1 MGTRQTRGR
10 RRYNPGHVKI
20 VVQYSIAALL
30 VVVLCIVVGKNIALN
45 RADKP
50 GPTDEPTVTAP
61 VGGGDEQET
70 PEPGGETESPAPE
83 ETPVSTPEPE
93 PFEPHSVDSTASGNY
108 LQETGIMLD
117 GEMVTEGYEDD
128 TGIYFGYPEEYSA
141 LPGVIT
147 FRGNNFR
154 DSAAYGTANITQKQF
169 GKSWTATTG
178 SLTAP
183 DGAFWS
189 GNGWTGQPLIVEWPK
204 ETRQIMNMYDWAKQA
219 ETLVEVVY
227 PAMDG
232 YIYFLELETGK
243 PTRDS
248 LNLGFTFKGTG
259 TLDPRGYPLL
269 YVGSGYNS
277 YNGTSHVFVVSLI
290 DFSILYEFGAA
301 DGFALRGWPM
311 YDSAPLID
319 AETDKLIY
327 CGESGVIYIITL
339 GTQYDE
345 EAGTI
350 SVNRTRA
357 AKWRYMSI
365 RYASTGQYWLG
376 FEASP
381 VIWQGH
387 LICPDNGG
395 HLICLDLDTLTVD
408 WVQDTLDDTNCTPV
422 LEIEDGHPYIY
433 ASTSF
438 HLGWRSYNTATV
450 PVWKID
456 AVTGEIVW
464 QTDYECYSVAELS
477 GGTQG
482 SIAVGK
488 ENVSDLI
495 YVPIARTPTASGG
508 KLVALDKETGE
519 QVWEFV
525 TQVYS
530 WSTPTLVYDQNG
542 DAYVLYC
549 TTGHYIYLLDA
560 RTGEMLDSENL
571 GGLIE
576 ASPAVYGN
584 WLVVGHR
591 SGTIYG
597 IELT

>member
-10 RRYNPGHVKI
+10 RRYNPDHVQK
-20 VVQYSIAALL
+20 VLQTVLMVLL
-30 VVVLCIVVGKNIALN
+30 VVALCIIVGRNVALN
-45 RADKP
+45 RADTQP
-50 GPTDEPTVTAP
+50 VEPTPPPADSGTVVNTDAP
-61 VGGGDEQET
+61 ASDSPAPDTT
-70 PEPGGETESPAPE
+70 PEPTPSP
-83 ETPVSTPEPE
+83 TPE
-93 PFEPHSVDSTASGNY
+93 PFEPHSVDSTAEANF
-108 LQETGIMLD
+108 LQSTDIMVD
-117 GEMVTEGYEDD
+117 GEMFEGEYEDD
-128 TGIYFGYPEEYSA
+128 TGIYFGYPEEYSS

-154 DSAAYGTANITQKQF
+154 DSAAYGTANITQKKF
-169 GKSWTATTG
+169 GGSWTAGTG

-183 DGAFWS
+183 NGTFWS
-189 GNGWTGQPLIVEWPK
+189 GNGWTGQPLIAEWPK
-204 ETRQIMNMYDWAKQA
+204 ETRRIMNMYDWAKQA

-227 PAMDG
+227 PSMDG
-232 YIYFLELETGK
+232 YIYFYELQTGK
-243 PTRDS
+243 ATRDA
-248 LNLGFTFKGTG
+248 LNLGYTFKGTG

-269 YVGSGYNS
+269 CVGSGYDS
-277 YNGTSHVFVVSLI
+277 YKGTSHVFLVSLI
-290 DFSILYEFGAA
+290 DFSVLYEFGAN
-301 DGFALRGWPM
+301 DGFAHRAWSM

-319 AETDKLIY
+319 ADTDKLIY
-327 CGESGVIYIITL
+327 CGENGVIYIITL
-339 GTQYDE
+339 GTEYDE

-350 SVNRTRA
+350 SVNPTRA
-357 AKWRYMSI
+357 AKWRYMSN
-365 RYASTGQYWLG
+365 RFASTGQFWLG

-381 VIWQGH
+381 VIWQSH
-387 LICPDNGG
+387 MIVPDNGG
-395 HLICLDLDTLTVD
+395 NLICLDLNTLTVD

-433 ASTSF
+433 ASTSY
-438 HLGWRSYNTATV
+438 HLGWRSWMTADV

-456 AVTGEIVW
+456 AETGEIVW
-464 QTDYECYSVAELS
+464 QVSYTCYSVEELS

-488 ENVSDLI
+488 HNVSDLV
-495 YVPIARTPTASGG
+495 YVPIARTPSASGG

-519 QVWEFV
+519 EVWVME

-542 DAYVLYC
+542 DGYILYC
-549 TTGHYIYLLDA
+549 TTGHYLYLLDA
-560 RTGEMLDSENL
+560 RTGEILDSRNL
-571 GGLIE
+571 GGLFE

-591 SGTIYG
+591 NGSIYG

>member
-10 RRYNPGHVKI
+10 RRYNPDHVQK
-20 VVQYSIAALL
+20 VLQTVLMVLL
-30 VVVLCIVVGKNIALN
+30 VVALCIIVGHNVALN
-45 RADKP
+45 RAD
-50 GPTDEPTVTAP
+50 TQHVEPTPPPADSGTVVNTDAP
-61 VGGGDEQET
+61 ASD
-70 PEPGGETESPAPE
+70 SPAPE
-83 ETPVSTPEPE
+83 PTPSPTPE
-93 PFEPHSVDSTASGNY
+93 PFEPHSVDSTAEANF
-108 LQETGIMLD
+108 LQSTDIMVD
-117 GEMVTEGYEDD
+117 GEMFEGEYEDD
-128 TGIYFGYPEEYSA
+128 TGIYFGYPEEYSS

-154 DSAAYGTANITQKQF
+154 DSAAYGTANITQKKF
-169 GKSWTATTG
+169 GGSWTAGTG

-183 DGAFWS
+183 NGTFWS
-189 GNGWTGQPLIVEWPK
+189 GNGWTGQPLIAEWPK
-204 ETRQIMNMYDWAKQA
+204 ETRQIMNMYDWAKEA

-227 PAMDG
+227 PSMDG
-232 YIYFLELETGK
+232 YIYFYELQTGK
-243 PTRDS
+243 ATRDA
-248 LNLGFTFKGTG
+248 LNLGYTFKGTG

-269 YVGSGYNS
+269 CVGSGYDS
-277 YNGTSHVFVVSLI
+277 YKGTSHVFLVSLI
-290 DFSILYEFGAA
+290 DFSVLYEFGAN
-301 DGFALRGWPM
+301 DGFAHRAWSM

-319 AETDKLIY
+319 ADTDKLIY
-327 CGESGVIYIITL
+327 CGENGVIYIITL
-339 GTQYDE
+339 GTEYDE

-350 SVNRTRA
+350 SVNPTRA
-357 AKWRYMSI
+357 AKWRYMSN
-365 RYASTGQYWLG
+365 RFASTGQFWLG

-381 VIWQGH
+381 VIWQSH
-387 LICPDNGG
+387 MIVPDNGG
-395 HLICLDLDTLTVD
+395 NLICLDLNTLTVD

-433 ASTSF
+433 ASTSY
-438 HLGWRSYNTATV
+438 HLGWRSWMTADV

-456 AVTGEIVW
+456 AETGEIVW
-464 QTDYECYSVAELS
+464 QVSYSCYSVEELS

-488 ENVSDLI
+488 HNVSDLV
-495 YVPIARTPTASGG
+495 YVPIARTPSASGG

-519 QVWEFV
+519 EVWVME

-542 DAYVLYC
+542 DGYILYC
-549 TTGHYIYLLDA
+549 TTGYYLYLLDA
-560 RTGEMLDSENL
+560 RTGEILDSRNL
-571 GGLIE
+571 GGLFE

-591 SGTIYG
+591 NGSIYG

>member
-350 SVNRTRA
+350 SVNPTRA
-357 AKWRYMSI
+357 AKWRYKSI

-387 LICPDNGG
+387 LICPDNCG

>member
-10 RRYNPGHVKI
+10 RRYNPDHVQK
-20 VVQYSIAALL
+20 VLQTALMVLL
-30 VVVLCIVVGKNIALN
+30 VVALCIIVGRNVALN
-45 RADKP
+45 RAD
-50 GPTDEPTVTAP
+50 TQHVEPTPPPADSGTVVNTDAP
-61 VGGGDEQET
+61 ASDSPAPDTT
-70 PEPGGETESPAPE
+70 PEPTPSP
-83 ETPVSTPEPE
+83 TPE
-93 PFEPHSVDSTASGNY
+93 PFEPHSVDSTAEANF
-108 LQETGIMLD
+108 LQSTDIMVD
-117 GEMVTEGYEDD
+117 GEMFEGEYEDD
-128 TGIYFGYPEEYSA
+128 TGIYFGYPEEYSS

-154 DSAAYGTANITQKQF
+154 DSAAYGTANITQKKF
-169 GKSWTATTG
+169 GGSWTAGTG

-183 DGAFWS
+183 NGTFWS
-189 GNGWTGQPLIVEWPK
+189 GNGWTGQPLIAEWPK
-204 ETRQIMNMYDWAKQA
+204 ETRQIMNMYDWAKEA

-227 PAMDG
+227 PSMDG
-232 YIYFLELETGK
+232 YIYFYELQTGK
-243 PTRDS
+243 ATRDA
-248 LNLGFTFKGTG
+248 LNLGYTFKGTG

-269 YVGSGYNS
+269 CVGSGYDS
-277 YNGTSHVFVVSLI
+277 YKGTSHVFVVSLI
-290 DFSILYEFGAA
+290 DFSVLYEFGAN
-301 DGFALRGWPM
+301 DGFAHRAWSM

-319 AETDKLIY
+319 ADTDKLIY
-327 CGESGVIYIITL
+327 CGENGVIYIITL
-339 GTQYDE
+339 GTEYDE

-350 SVNRTRA
+350 SVNPTRA
-357 AKWRYMSI
+357 AKWRYMSN
-365 RYASTGQYWLG
+365 RFASTGQFWLG

-381 VIWQGH
+381 VIWQSH
-387 LICPDNGG
+387 MIVPDNGG
-395 HLICLDLDTLTVD
+395 NLICLDLNTLTVD

-433 ASTSF
+433 ASTSY
-438 HLGWRSYNTATV
+438 HLGWRSWMTADV

-456 AVTGEIVW
+456 AETGEIVW
-464 QTDYECYSVAELS
+464 QVSYSCYSVEELS

-488 ENVSDLI
+488 HNVSDLV
-495 YVPIARTPTASGG
+495 YVPIARTPSASGG

-519 QVWEFV
+519 EVWVME

-542 DAYVLYC
+542 DGYILYC
-549 TTGHYIYLLDA
+549 TTGHYLYLLDA
-560 RTGEMLDSENL
+560 RTGEILDSRNL
-571 GGLIE
+571 GGLFE

-591 SGTIYG
+591 NGSIYG

>member
-117 GEMVTEGYEDD
+117 GEMVTEGYADD

-350 SVNRTRA
+350 SVNPTRA
-357 AKWRYMSI
+357 AKWRYKSI

-395 HLICLDLDTLTVD
+395 HLICLDLDTLTVY
-408 WVQDTLDDTNCTPV
+408 WVLDTLEDTNCTPV

>member
-10 RRYNPGHVKI
+10 RRYNPDHVQK
-20 VVQYSIAALL
+20 VLQTVLMVLL
-30 VVVLCIVVGKNIALN
+30 VVALCIIVGRNVALN
-45 RADKP
+45 RADTQP
-50 GPTDEPTVTAP
+50 VEPTPPPADGGTVVNTDAP
-61 VGGGDEQET
+61 ASDSPAPDTT
-70 PEPGGETESPAPE
+70 PEPTPSP
-83 ETPVSTPEPE
+83 TPE
-93 PFEPHSVDSTASGNY
+93 PFEPHSVDSTAEANF
-108 LQETGIMLD
+108 LQSTDIMVD
-117 GEMVTEGYEDD
+117 GEMFEGEYEDD
-128 TGIYFGYPEEYSA
+128 TGIYFGYPEEYSS

-154 DSAAYGTANITQKQF
+154 DSASYGTANITQKKF
-169 GKSWTATTG
+169 GGSWTAGTG

-183 DGAFWS
+183 NGTFWS
-189 GNGWTGQPLIVEWPK
+189 GNGWTGQPLIAEWPK
-204 ETRQIMNMYDWAKQA
+204 ETRQIMNMYDWAKEA

-227 PAMDG
+227 PSMDG
-232 YIYFLELETGK
+232 YIYFYELQTGK
-243 PTRDS
+243 ATRDA
-248 LNLGFTFKGTG
+248 LNLGYTFKGTG

-269 YVGSGYNS
+269 CVGSGYDS
-277 YNGTSHVFVVSLI
+277 YKGTSHVFLVSLI
-290 DFSILYEFGAA
+290 DFSVLYEFGAN
-301 DGFALRGWPM
+301 DGFAHRAWSM

-319 AETDKLIY
+319 ADTDKLIY
-327 CGESGVIYIITL
+327 CGENGVIYIITL
-339 GTQYDE
+339 GTEYDE

-350 SVNRTRA
+350 SVNPTRA
-357 AKWRYMSI
+357 AKWRYMSN
-365 RYASTGQYWLG
+365 RFASTGQFWLG

-381 VIWQGH
+381 VIWQSH
-387 LICPDNGG
+387 MIVPDNGG
-395 HLICLDLDTLTVD
+395 NLICLDLNTLTVD

-433 ASTSF
+433 ASTSY
-438 HLGWRSYNTATV
+438 HLGWRSWMTADV

-456 AVTGEIVW
+456 AETGEIVW
-464 QTDYECYSVAELS
+464 QVSYTCYSVEELS

-488 ENVSDLI
+488 HNVSDLV
-495 YVPIARTPTASGG
+495 YVPIARTPSASGG

-519 QVWEFV
+519 EVWVME

-542 DAYVLYC
+542 DGYILYC
-549 TTGHYIYLLDA
+549 TTGHYLYLLDA
-560 RTGEMLDSENL
+560 RTGEILDSRNL
-571 GGLIE
+571 GGLFE

-591 SGTIYG
+591 NGSIYG

>member
-10 RRYNPGHVKI
+10 RRYNPDHVQK
-20 VVQYSIAALL
+20 VLQTVLMVLLVAAL
-30 VVVLCIVVGKNIALN
+30 CIIVGRNVALN
-45 RADKP
+45 RADTQP
-50 GPTDEPTVTAP
+50 VEPTPPPADSGTVVNTDAP
-61 VGGGDEQET
+61 ASDSPAPDTT
-70 PEPGGETESPAPE
+70 PEPTPSP
-83 ETPVSTPEPE
+83 TPE
-93 PFEPHSVDSTASGNY
+93 PFEPHSVDSTAEANF
-108 LQETGIMLD
+108 LQSTDIMVD
-117 GEMVTEGYEDD
+117 GEMFEGEYEDD
-128 TGIYFGYPEEYSA
+128 TGIYFGYPEEYSS

-154 DSAAYGTANITQKQF
+154 DSAAYGTANITQKKF
-169 GKSWTATTG
+169 GGSWTAGTG

-183 DGAFWS
+183 NGTFWS
-189 GNGWTGQPLIVEWPK
+189 GNGWTGQPLIAEWPK
-204 ETRQIMNMYDWAKQA
+204 ETRQIMNMYDWAKEA

-227 PAMDG
+227 PSMDG
-232 YIYFLELETGK
+232 YIYFYELQTGK
-243 PTRDS
+243 ATRDA
-248 LNLGFTFKGTG
+248 LNLGYTFKGTG

-269 YVGSGYNS
+269 CVGSGYDS
-277 YNGTSHVFVVSLI
+277 YKGTSHVFVVSLI
-290 DFSILYEFGAA
+290 DFSVLYEFGAN
-301 DGFALRGWPM
+301 DGFAHRAWSM

-319 AETDKLIY
+319 ADTDKLIY
-327 CGESGVIYIITL
+327 CGENGVIYIITL
-339 GTQYDE
+339 GTEYDE

-350 SVNRTRA
+350 SVNPTRA
-357 AKWRYMSI
+357 AKWRYMSN
-365 RYASTGQYWLG
+365 RFASTGQFWLG

-381 VIWQGH
+381 VIWQSH
-387 LICPDNGG
+387 MIVPDNGG
-395 HLICLDLDTLTVD
+395 NLICLDLNTLTVD

-433 ASTSF
+433 ASTSY
-438 HLGWRSYNTATV
+438 HLGWRSWMTADV

-456 AVTGEIVW
+456 AETGEIVW
-464 QTDYECYSVAELS
+464 QVSYSCYSVEELS

-488 ENVSDLI
+488 HNVSDLV
-495 YVPIARTPTASGG
+495 YVPIARTPSASGG

-519 QVWEFV
+519 EVWVME

-542 DAYVLYC
+542 DGYILYC
-549 TTGHYIYLLDA
+549 TTGHYLYLLDA
-560 RTGEMLDSENL
+560 RTGEILDSRNL
-571 GGLIE
+571 GGLFE

-591 SGTIYG
+591 NGSIYG

>member
-10 RRYNPGHVKI
+10 RRYNPDHLRTVLQT
-20 VVQYSIAALL
+20 VLMVLLVAAL
-30 VVVLCIVVGKNIALN
+30 CIIVGRNVALN
-45 RADKP
+45 RADMQHAEQTP
-50 GPTDEPTVTAP
+50 PPADSGTVVNTDAP
-61 VGGGDEQET
+61 ASDSPALDTT
-70 PEPGGETESPAPE
+70 PEPTPSP
-83 ETPVSTPEPE
+83 TPE
-93 PFEPHSVDSTASGNY
+93 PFEPHSVDSTAESNF
-108 LQETGIMLD
+108 LQSTDIMVD
-117 GEMVTEGYEDD
+117 GEMFEGEYEDD
-128 TGIYFGYPEEYSA
+128 TGIYFGYPEEYSS

-154 DSAAYGTANITQKQF
+154 DSAAYGTANITQKKF
-169 GKSWTATTG
+169 GGSWTASTG

-183 DGAFWS
+183 NGTFWS
-189 GNGWTGQPLIVEWPK
+189 GNGWTGQPLIAEWPK
-204 ETRQIMNMYDWAKQA
+204 ETRQIMNMYDWAKEA

-227 PAMDG
+227 PSMDG
-232 YIYFLELETGK
+232 YIYFYELETGK
-243 PTRDS
+243 ATRDA
-248 LNLGFTFKGTG
+248 LNLGYTFKGTG

-269 YVGSGYNS
+269 CVGSGYDS
-277 YNGTSHVFVVSLI
+277 YKGTSHVFLVSLI
-290 DFSILYEFGAA
+290 DFSVLYEFGAN
-301 DGFALRGWPM
+301 DGFAHRAWSM

-319 AETDKLIY
+319 ADTDKLIY
-327 CGESGVIYIITL
+327 CGENGVVYIITL
-339 GTQYDE
+339 GTEYDE

-350 SVNRTRA
+350 SVNPTRA
-357 AKWRYMSI
+357 AKWRYMSN
-365 RYASTGQYWLG
+365 RFASTGQFWLG

-381 VIWQGH
+381 VIWQSH
-387 LICPDNGG
+387 MIVPDNGG
-395 HLICLDLDTLTVD
+395 NLICLDLNTLTVD

-433 ASTSF
+433 ASTSY
-438 HLGWRSYNTATV
+438 HLGWRSWMTADV

-456 AVTGEIVW
+456 AETGEIVW
-464 QTDYECYSVAELS
+464 QVSYSCYSVEELS

-488 ENVSDLI
+488 HNVSDLV
-495 YVPIARTPTASGG
+495 YVPIARTPSASGG

-519 QVWEFV
+519 EVWVME

-542 DAYVLYC
+542 DGYILYC
-549 TTGHYIYLLDA
+549 TTGHYLYLLDA
-560 RTGEMLDSENL
+560 RTGEILDSRNL
-571 GGLIE
+571 GGLFE

-591 SGTIYG
+591 SGSIYG

>member
-10 RRYNPGHVKI
+10 RRYNPDHVQK
-20 VVQYSIAALL
+20 VLQTVLMVLL
-30 VVVLCIVVGKNIALN
+30 VVALCIIVGRNVALN
-45 RADKP
+45 RAD
-50 GPTDEPTVTAP
+50 TQHVEPTPPPADSGTVVNTDAP
-61 VGGGDEQET
+61 ASDSPAPDTT
-70 PEPGGETESPAPE
+70 PEPTPSP
-83 ETPVSTPEPE
+83 TPE
-93 PFEPHSVDSTASGNY
+93 PFEPHSVDSTAEANF
-108 LQETGIMLD
+108 LQSTDIMVD
-117 GEMVTEGYEDD
+117 GTMFEGEYEDD
-128 TGIYFGYPEEYSA
+128 TGIYFGYPEEYSS

-154 DSAAYGTANITQKQF
+154 DSAAYGTANITQKKF
-169 GKSWTATTG
+169 GGSWTAGTG

-183 DGAFWS
+183 NGTFWS
-189 GNGWTGQPLIVEWPK
+189 GNGWTGQPLIAEWPK
-204 ETRQIMNMYDWAKQA
+204 ETRQIMNMYDWAKEA

-227 PAMDG
+227 PSMDG
-232 YIYFLELETGK
+232 YIYFYELQTGK
-243 PTRDS
+243 ATRDA
-248 LNLGFTFKGTG
+248 LNLGYTFKGTG

-269 YVGSGYNS
+269 CVGSGYDS
-277 YNGTSHVFVVSLI
+277 YKGTSHVFLVSLI
-290 DFSILYEFGAA
+290 DFSVLYEFGAN
-301 DGFALRGWPM
+301 DGFAHRAWSM

-319 AETDKLIY
+319 ADTDKLIY
-327 CGESGVIYIITL
+327 CGENGVIYIITL
-339 GTQYDE
+339 GTEYDE

-350 SVNRTRA
+350 SVNPTRA
-357 AKWRYMSI
+357 AKWRYMSN
-365 RYASTGQYWLG
+365 RFASTGQFWLG

-381 VIWQGH
+381 VIWQSH
-387 LICPDNGG
+387 MIVPDNGG
-395 HLICLDLDTLTVD
+395 NLICLDLNTLTVD

-433 ASTSF
+433 ASTSY
-438 HLGWRSYNTATV
+438 HLGWRSWMTADV

-456 AVTGEIVW
+456 AETGEIVW
-464 QTDYECYSVAELS
+464 QVSYSCYSVEELS

-488 ENVSDLI
+488 HNVSDLV
-495 YVPIARTPTASGG
+495 YVPIARTPSASGG

-519 QVWEFV
+519 EVWVME

-542 DAYVLYC
+542 DGYILYC
-549 TTGHYIYLLDA
+549 TTGHYLYLLDA
-560 RTGEMLDSENL
+560 RTGEILDSRNL
-571 GGLIE
+571 GGLFE

-591 SGTIYG
+591 NGSIYG

>member
-10 RRYNPGHVKI
+10 RRYNPDHVQK
-20 VVQYSIAALL
+20 VLQTVLMVLL
-30 VVVLCIVVGKNIALN
+30 VVALCIIVGRNVALN
-45 RADKP
+45 RADTQP
-50 GPTDEPTVTAP
+50 VEPTPPPADGGTVVNTDAP
-61 VGGGDEQET
+61 ASDSPAPDTT
-70 PEPGGETESPAPE
+70 PEPTPSP
-83 ETPVSTPEPE
+83 TPE
-93 PFEPHSVDSTASGNY
+93 PFEPHSVDSTAEANF
-108 LQETGIMLD
+108 LQSTDIMVD
-117 GEMVTEGYEDD
+117 GEMFEGEYEDD
-128 TGIYFGYPEEYSA
+128 TGIYFGYPEEYSS

-154 DSAAYGTANITQKQF
+154 DSAAYGTANITQKKF
-169 GKSWTATTG
+169 GGSWTAGTG

-183 DGAFWS
+183 NGTFWS
-189 GNGWTGQPLIVEWPK
+189 GNGWTGQPLIAEWPK
-204 ETRQIMNMYDWAKQA
+204 ETRQIMNMYDWAKEA

-227 PAMDG
+227 PSMDG
-232 YIYFLELETGK
+232 YIYFYELQTGK
-243 PTRDS
+243 ATRDA
-248 LNLGFTFKGTG
+248 LNLGYTFKGTG

-269 YVGSGYNS
+269 CVGSGYDS
-277 YNGTSHVFVVSLI
+277 YKGTSHVFVVSLI
-290 DFSILYEFGAA
+290 DFSVLYEFGAN
-301 DGFALRGWPM
+301 DGFAHRAWSM

-319 AETDKLIY
+319 ADTDKLIY
-327 CGESGVIYIITL
+327 CGENGVIYIITL
-339 GTQYDE
+339 GTEYDE

-350 SVNRTRA
+350 SVNPTRA
-357 AKWRYMSI
+357 AKWRYMSN
-365 RYASTGQYWLG
+365 RFASTGQFWLG

-381 VIWQGH
+381 VIWQSH
-387 LICPDNGG
+387 MIVPDNGG
-395 HLICLDLDTLTVD
+395 NLICLDLNTLTVD

-433 ASTSF
+433 ASTSY
-438 HLGWRSYNTATV
+438 HLGWRSWMTADV

-456 AVTGEIVW
+456 AETGEIVW
-464 QTDYECYSVAELS
+464 QVSYSCYSVEELS

-488 ENVSDLI
+488 HNVSDLV
-495 YVPIARTPTASGG
+495 YVPIARTPSASGG

-519 QVWEFV
+519 EVWVME

-542 DAYVLYC
+542 DGYILYC
-549 TTGHYIYLLDA
+549 TTGHYLYLLDA
-560 RTGEMLDSENL
+560 RTGEILDSRNL
-571 GGLIE
+571 GGLFE

-591 SGTIYG
+591 NGSIYG

>member
-10 RRYNPGHVKI
+10 RRYNPDHVQK
-20 VVQYSIAALL
+20 VLQTVLMVLL
-30 VVVLCIVVGKNIALN
+30 VVALCIIVGRNVALN
-45 RADKP
+45 RAD
-50 GPTDEPTVTAP
+50 TQHVEPTPPPADGGTVVDTDAP
-61 VGGGDEQET
+61 ASDSPAPDTT
-70 PEPGGETESPAPE
+70 PEPTPSP
-83 ETPVSTPEPE
+83 TPE
-93 PFEPHSVDSTASGNY
+93 PFEPHSVDSTAEANF
-108 LQETGIMLD
+108 LQSTDIMVD
-117 GEMVTEGYEDD
+117 GEMFEGEYEDD
-128 TGIYFGYPEEYSA
+128 TGIYFGYPEEYSS

-154 DSAAYGTANITQKQF
+154 DSAAYGTANITQKKF
-169 GKSWTATTG
+169 GGSWTAGTG

-183 DGAFWS
+183 NGTFWS
-189 GNGWTGQPLIVEWPK
+189 GNGWTGQPLIAEWPK
-204 ETRQIMNMYDWAKQA
+204 ETRQIMNMYDWAKEA

-227 PAMDG
+227 PSMDG
-232 YIYFLELETGK
+232 YIYFYELQTGK
-243 PTRDS
+243 ATRDA
-248 LNLGFTFKGTG
+248 LNLGYTFKGTG

-269 YVGSGYNS
+269 CVGSGYDS
-277 YNGTSHVFVVSLI
+277 YKGTSHVFLVSLI
-290 DFSILYEFGAA
+290 DFSVLYEFGAN
-301 DGFALRGWPM
+301 DGFAHRAWSM

-319 AETDKLIY
+319 ADTDKLIY
-327 CGESGVIYIITL
+327 CGENGVIYIITL
-339 GTQYDE
+339 GTEYDE

-350 SVNRTRA
+350 SVNPTRA
-357 AKWRYMSI
+357 AKWRYMSN
-365 RYASTGQYWLG
+365 RFASTGQFWLG

-381 VIWQGH
+381 VIWQSH
-387 LICPDNGG
+387 MIVPDNGG
-395 HLICLDLDTLTVD
+395 NLICLDLNTLTVD

-433 ASTSF
+433 ASTSY
-438 HLGWRSYNTATV
+438 HLGWRSWMTADV

-456 AVTGEIVW
+456 AETGEIVW
-464 QTDYECYSVAELS
+464 QVSYSCYSVEELS

-488 ENVSDLI
+488 HNVSDLV
-495 YVPIARTPTASGG
+495 YVPIARTPSASGG

-519 QVWEFV
+519 EVWVME

-542 DAYVLYC
+542 DGYILYC
-549 TTGHYIYLLDA
+549 TTGHYLYLLDA
-560 RTGEMLDSENL
+560 RTGEILDSRNL
-571 GGLIE
+571 GGLFE

-591 SGTIYG
+591 NGSIYG

>member
-10 RRYNPGHVKI
+10 RRYNPDHVQK
-20 VVQYSIAALL
+20 VLQTVLMVLLVAAL
-30 VVVLCIVVGKNIALN
+30 CIIVGRNVALN
-45 RADKP
+45 RAD
-50 GPTDEPTVTAP
+50 TQHVEPTPPPADSGTVVNTDAP
-61 VGGGDEQET
+61 ASDSPAPDTT
-70 PEPGGETESPAPE
+70 PEPTPSPI
-83 ETPVSTPEPE
+83 PE
-93 PFEPHSVDSTASGNY
+93 PFEPHSVDSTAEANF
-108 LQETGIMLD
+108 LQSTDIMVD
-117 GEMVTEGYEDD
+117 GEMFEGEYEDD
-128 TGIYFGYPEEYSA
+128 TGIYFGYPEEYSS

-154 DSAAYGTANITQKQF
+154 DSAAYGTANITQKKF
-169 GKSWTATTG
+169 GGSWTAGTG

-183 DGAFWS
+183 NGTFWS
-189 GNGWTGQPLIVEWPK
+189 GNGWTGQPLIAEWPK
-204 ETRQIMNMYDWAKQA
+204 ETRQIMNMYDWAKEA

-227 PAMDG
+227 PSMDG
-232 YIYFLELETGK
+232 YIYFYELQTGK
-243 PTRDS
+243 ATRDA
-248 LNLGFTFKGTG
+248 LNLGYTFKGTG

-269 YVGSGYNS
+269 CVGSGYDS
-277 YNGTSHVFVVSLI
+277 YKGTSHVFLVSLI
-290 DFSILYEFGAA
+290 DFSVLYEFGAN
-301 DGFALRGWPM
+301 DGFAHRAWSM

-319 AETDKLIY
+319 ADTDKLIY
-327 CGESGVIYIITL
+327 CGENGVIYIITL
-339 GTQYDE
+339 GTEYDE

-350 SVNRTRA
+350 SVNPTRA
-357 AKWRYMSI
+357 AKWRYMSN
-365 RYASTGQYWLG
+365 RFASTGQFWLG

-381 VIWQGH
+381 VIWQSH
-387 LICPDNGG
+387 MIVPDNGG
-395 HLICLDLDTLTVD
+395 NLICLDLNTLTVD

-433 ASTSF
+433 ASTSY
-438 HLGWRSYNTATV
+438 HLGWRSWMTADV

-456 AVTGEIVW
+456 AETGEIVW
-464 QTDYECYSVAELS
+464 QVSYTCYSVEELS

-488 ENVSDLI
+488 HNVSDLV
-495 YVPIARTPTASGG
+495 YVPIARTPSASGG

-519 QVWEFV
+519 EVWVME

-542 DAYVLYC
+542 DGYILYC
-549 TTGHYIYLLDA
+549 TTGHYLYLLDA
-560 RTGEMLDSENL
+560 RTGEILDSRNL
-571 GGLIE
+571 GGLFE

-591 SGTIYG
+591 NGSIYG

>member
-10 RRYNPGHVKI
+10 RRYNPDHVQK
-20 VVQYSIAALL
+20 VLQTVLMVLL
-30 VVVLCIVVGKNIALN
+30 VVALCIIVGRNVALN
-45 RADKP
+45 RADTQP
-50 GPTDEPTVTAP
+50 VEPTPPPADSGTVVNTDAP
-61 VGGGDEQET
+61 ASDSPAPDTT
-70 PEPGGETESPAPE
+70 PEPTPSP
-83 ETPVSTPEPE
+83 TPE
-93 PFEPHSVDSTASGNY
+93 PFEPHSVDSTAEANF
-108 LQETGIMLD
+108 LQSTDIMVD
-117 GEMVTEGYEDD
+117 GEMFEGEYEDD
-128 TGIYFGYPEEYSA
+128 TGIYFGYPEEYSS

-154 DSAAYGTANITQKQF
+154 DSAAYGTANITQKKF
-169 GKSWTATTG
+169 GGSWTAGTG

-183 DGAFWS
+183 NGTFWS
-189 GNGWTGQPLIVEWPK
+189 GNGWTGQPLIAEWPK
-204 ETRQIMNMYDWAKQA
+204 ETRRIMNMYDWAKQA

-227 PAMDG
+227 PSMDG
-232 YIYFLELETGK
+232 YIYFYELQTGK
-243 PTRDS
+243 ATRDA
-248 LNLGFTFKGTG
+248 LNLGYTFKGTG

-269 YVGSGYNS
+269 CVGSGYDS
-277 YNGTSHVFVVSLI
+277 YKGTSHVFLVSLI
-290 DFSILYEFGAA
+290 DFSVLYEFGAN
-301 DGFALRGWPM
+301 DGFAHRAWSM

-319 AETDKLIY
+319 ADTDKLIY
-327 CGESGVIYIITL
+327 CGENGVIYIITL
-339 GTQYDE
+339 GTEYDE

-350 SVNRTRA
+350 SVNPTRA
-357 AKWRYMSI
+357 AKWRYMSN
-365 RYASTGQYWLG
+365 RFASTGQFWLG

-381 VIWQGH
+381 VIWQSH
-387 LICPDNGG
+387 MIVPDNGG
-395 HLICLDLDTLTVD
+395 NLICLDLNTLTVD

-433 ASTSF
+433 ASTSY
-438 HLGWRSYNTATV
+438 HLGWRSWMTADV

-456 AVTGEIVW
+456 AETGEIVW
-464 QTDYECYSVAELS
+464 QVSYSCYSVEELS

-488 ENVSDLI
+488 HNVSDLV
-495 YVPIARTPTASGG
+495 YVPIARTPSASGG

-519 QVWEFV
+519 EVWVME

-542 DAYVLYC
+542 DGYILCC
-549 TTGHYIYLLDA
+549 TTGYYLYLLDA
-560 RTGEMLDSENL
+560 RTGEILDSRNL
-571 GGLIE
+571 GGLFE

-591 SGTIYG
+591 NGSIYG

>member
-10 RRYNPGHVKI
+10 RRYNPDHVQK
-20 VVQYSIAALL
+20 VLQTVLMVLL
-30 VVVLCIVVGKNIALN
+30 VVALCIIVGRNVALN
-45 RADKP
+45 RADTQP
-50 GPTDEPTVTAP
+50 VEPTPPPADGGTVVNTDAP
-61 VGGGDEQET
+61 ASDSPAPDTT
-70 PEPGGETESPAPE
+70 PEPTPSP
-83 ETPVSTPEPE
+83 TPE
-93 PFEPHSVDSTASGNY
+93 PFEPHSVDSTAEANF
-108 LQETGIMLD
+108 LQSTDIMVD
-117 GEMVTEGYEDD
+117 GEMFEGEYEDD
-128 TGIYFGYPEEYSA
+128 TGIYFGYPEEYSS

-154 DSAAYGTANITQKQF
+154 DSAAYGTANITQKKF
-169 GKSWTATTG
+169 GGSWTAGTG

-183 DGAFWS
+183 NGTFWS
-189 GNGWTGQPLIVEWPK
+189 GNGWTGQPLIAEWPK
-204 ETRQIMNMYDWAKQA
+204 ETRRIMNMYDWAKEA

-227 PAMDG
+227 PSMDG
-232 YIYFLELETGK
+232 YIYFYELQTGK
-243 PTRDS
+243 ATRDA
-248 LNLGFTFKGTG
+248 LNLGYTFKGTG

-269 YVGSGYNS
+269 CVGSGYDS
-277 YNGTSHVFVVSLI
+277 YKGTSHVFLVSLI
-290 DFSILYEFGAA
+290 DFSVLYEFGAN
-301 DGFALRGWPM
+301 DGFAHRAWSM

-319 AETDKLIY
+319 ADTDKLIY
-327 CGESGVIYIITL
+327 CGENGVIYIITL
-339 GTQYDE
+339 GTEYDE

-350 SVNRTRA
+350 SVNPTRA
-357 AKWRYMSI
+357 AKWRYMSN
-365 RYASTGQYWLG
+365 RFASTGQFWLG

-381 VIWQGH
+381 VIWQSH
-387 LICPDNGG
+387 MIVPDNGG
-395 HLICLDLDTLTVD
+395 NLICLDLNTLTVD

-433 ASTSF
+433 ASTSY
-438 HLGWRSYNTATV
+438 HLGWRSWMTADV

-456 AVTGEIVW
+456 AETGEIVW
-464 QTDYECYSVAELS
+464 QVSYSCYSVEELS

-488 ENVSDLI
+488 HNVSDLV
-495 YVPIARTPTASGG
+495 YVPIARTPSASGG

-519 QVWEFV
+519 EVWVME

-542 DAYVLYC
+542 DGYILYC
-549 TTGHYIYLLDA
+549 TTGHYLYLLDA
-560 RTGEMLDSENL
+560 RTGEILDSRNL
-571 GGLIE
+571 GGLFE

-591 SGTIYG
+591 NGSIYG

>member
-10 RRYNPGHVKI
+10 RRYNPDHLRTVLQT
-20 VVQYSIAALL
+20 VLMVLLVAAL
-30 VVVLCIVVGKNIALN
+30 CIIVGRNVALN
-45 RADKP
+45 RADMQHAEQTP
-50 GPTDEPTVTAP
+50 PPADSGTVVNTDAP
-61 VGGGDEQET
+61 ASDSPAPDTT
-70 PEPGGETESPAPE
+70 PEPTPSP
-83 ETPVSTPEPE
+83 TPE
-93 PFEPHSVDSTASGNY
+93 PFEPHSVDSTAEANF
-108 LQETGIMLD
+108 LQSTDIMVD
-117 GEMVTEGYEDD
+117 GTMFEGEYEDD
-128 TGIYFGYPEEYSA
+128 TGIYFGYPEEYSS

-154 DSAAYGTANITQKQF
+154 DSAAYGTANITQKKF
-169 GKSWTATTG
+169 GGSWTASTG

-183 DGAFWS
+183 NGTFWS
-189 GNGWTGQPLIVEWPK
+189 GNGWTGQPLIAEWPK
-204 ETRQIMNMYDWAKQA
+204 ETRQIMNMYDWAKEA

-227 PAMDG
+227 PSMDG
-232 YIYFLELETGK
+232 YIYFYELETGK
-243 PTRDS
+243 ATRDA
-248 LNLGFTFKGTG
+248 LNLGYTFKGTG

-269 YVGSGYNS
+269 CVGSGYDS
-277 YNGTSHVFVVSLI
+277 YKGTSHVFLVSLI
-290 DFSILYEFGAA
+290 DFSVLYEFGAN
-301 DGFALRGWPM
+301 DGFAHRAWSM

-319 AETDKLIY
+319 ADTDKLIY
-327 CGESGVIYIITL
+327 CGENGVVYIITL
-339 GTQYDE
+339 GTEYDE

-350 SVNRTRA
+350 SVNPTRA
-357 AKWRYMSI
+357 AKWRYMSN
-365 RYASTGQYWLG
+365 RFASTGQFWLG

-381 VIWQGH
+381 VIWQSH
-387 LICPDNGG
+387 MIVPDNGG
-395 HLICLDLDTLTVD
+395 NLICLDLNTLTVD

-433 ASTSF
+433 ASTSY
-438 HLGWRSYNTATV
+438 HLGWRSWMTADV

-456 AVTGEIVW
+456 AETGEIVW
-464 QTDYECYSVAELS
+464 QVSYSCYSVEELS

-488 ENVSDLI
+488 HNVSDLV
-495 YVPIARTPTASGG
+495 YVPIARTPSASGG

-519 QVWEFV
+519 EVWVME

-542 DAYVLYC
+542 DGYILYC
-549 TTGHYIYLLDA
+549 TTGHYLYLLDA
-560 RTGEMLDSENL
+560 RTGEILDSRNL
-571 GGLIE
+571 GGLFE

-591 SGTIYG
+591 SGSIYG

>member
-10 RRYNPGHVKI
+10 RRYNPDHVQK
-20 VVQYSIAALL
+20 VLQTVLMVLL
-30 VVVLCIVVGKNIALN
+30 VVALCIIVGRNVALN
-45 RADKP
+45 RADTQP
-50 GPTDEPTVTAP
+50 VEPTPPPADGGTVVNTDAP
-61 VGGGDEQET
+61 ASDSPAPDTT
-70 PEPGGETESPAPE
+70 PEPTPSP
-83 ETPVSTPEPE
+83 TPE
-93 PFEPHSVDSTASGNY
+93 PFEPHSVDSTAEANF
-108 LQETGIMLD
+108 LQSTDIMVD
-117 GEMVTEGYEDD
+117 GEMFEGEYEDD
-128 TGIYFGYPEEYSA
+128 TGIYFGYPEEYSS

-154 DSAAYGTANITQKQF
+154 DSAAYGTANITQKKF
-169 GKSWTATTG
+169 GGSWTAGTG

-183 DGAFWS
+183 NGTFWS
-189 GNGWTGQPLIVEWPK
+189 GNGWTGQPLIAEWPK
-204 ETRQIMNMYDWAKQA
+204 ETRQIMNMYDWAKEA

-227 PAMDG
+227 PSMDG
-232 YIYFLELETGK
+232 YIYFYELQTGK
-243 PTRDS
+243 ATRDA
-248 LNLGFTFKGTG
+248 LNLGYTFKGTG

-269 YVGSGYNS
+269 CVGSGYDS
-277 YNGTSHVFVVSLI
+277 YKGTSHVFLVSLI
-290 DFSILYEFGAA
+290 DFSVLYEFGAN
-301 DGFALRGWPM
+301 DGFAHRAWSM

-319 AETDKLIY
+319 ADTDKLIY
-327 CGESGVIYIITL
+327 CGENGVIYIITL
-339 GTQYDE
+339 GTEYDE

-350 SVNRTRA
+350 SVNPTRA
-357 AKWRYMSI
+357 AKWRYMSN
-365 RYASTGQYWLG
+365 RFASTGQFWLG

-381 VIWQGH
+381 VIWQSH
-387 LICPDNGG
+387 MIVPDNGG
-395 HLICLDLDTLTVD
+395 NLICLDLNTLTVD

-433 ASTSF
+433 ASTSY
-438 HLGWRSYNTATV
+438 HLGWRSWMTADV

-456 AVTGEIVW
+456 AETGEIVW
-464 QTDYECYSVAELS
+464 QVSYSCYSVEELS

-488 ENVSDLI
+488 HNVSDLV
-495 YVPIARTPTASGG
+495 YVPIARTPSASGG

-519 QVWEFV
+519 EVWVME

-542 DAYVLYC
+542 DGYILYC
-549 TTGHYIYLLDA
+549 TTGHYLYLLDA
-560 RTGEMLDSENL
+560 RTGEILDSRNL
-571 GGLIE
+571 GGLFE

-591 SGTIYG
+591 NGSIYG

>member
-10 RRYNPGHVKI
+10 RRYNPDHVQK
-20 VVQYSIAALL
+20 VLQTVLMVLL
-30 VVVLCIVVGKNIALN
+30 VVALCIIVGRNVALN
-45 RADKP
+45 RADTQP
-50 GPTDEPTVTAP
+50 VEPTPPPADSGTVVNTDAP
-61 VGGGDEQET
+61 ASDSPAPDTT
-70 PEPGGETESPAPE
+70 PEPTPSP
-83 ETPVSTPEPE
+83 TPE
-93 PFEPHSVDSTASGNY
+93 PFEPHSVDSTAEANF
-108 LQETGIMLD
+108 LQSTDIMVD
-117 GEMVTEGYEDD
+117 GEMFEGEYEDD
-128 TGIYFGYPEEYSA
+128 TGIYFGYPEEYSS

-154 DSAAYGTANITQKQF
+154 DSAAYGTANITQKKF
-169 GKSWTATTG
+169 GGSWTAGTG

-183 DGAFWS
+183 NGTFWS
-189 GNGWTGQPLIVEWPK
+189 GNGWTGQPLIAEWPK
-204 ETRQIMNMYDWAKQA
+204 ETRRIMNMYDWAKQA

-227 PAMDG
+227 PSMDG
-232 YIYFLELETGK
+232 YIYFYELQTGK
-243 PTRDS
+243 ATRDA
-248 LNLGFTFKGTG
+248 LNLGYTFKGTG

-269 YVGSGYNS
+269 CVGSGYDS
-277 YNGTSHVFVVSLI
+277 YKGTSHVFLVSLI
-290 DFSILYEFGAA
+290 DFSVLYEFGAN
-301 DGFALRGWPM
+301 DGFAHRAWSM

-319 AETDKLIY
+319 ADTDKLIY
-327 CGESGVIYIITL
+327 CGENGVIYIITL
-339 GTQYDE
+339 GTVYDE

-350 SVNRTRA
+350 SVNPTRA
-357 AKWRYMSI
+357 AKWRYMSN
-365 RYASTGQYWLG
+365 RFASTGQFWLG

-381 VIWQGH
+381 VIWQSH
-387 LICPDNGG
+387 MIVPDNGG
-395 HLICLDLDTLTVD
+395 NLICLDLNTLTVD

-433 ASTSF
+433 ASTSY
-438 HLGWRSYNTATV
+438 HLGWRSWMTADV

-456 AVTGEIVW
+456 AETGEIVW
-464 QTDYECYSVAELS
+464 QVSYSCYSVEELS

-488 ENVSDLI
+488 HNVSDLV
-495 YVPIARTPTASGG
+495 YVPIARTPSASGG

-519 QVWEFV
+519 EVWVME

-542 DAYVLYC
+542 DGYILYC
-549 TTGHYIYLLDA
+549 TTGHYLYLLDA
-560 RTGEMLDSENL
+560 RTGEILDSRNL
-571 GGLIE
+571 GGLFE

-591 SGTIYG
+591 NGSIYG

>member
-10 RRYNPGHVKI
+10 RRYNPDHVQK
-20 VVQYSIAALL
+20 VLQTVLMVLL
-30 VVVLCIVVGKNIALN
+30 VVALCIIVGRNVALN
-45 RADKP
+45 RAD
-50 GPTDEPTVTAP
+50 TQHVEPTPPPADSGTVVNTDAP
-61 VGGGDEQET
+61 ASDSPAPDTT
-70 PEPGGETESPAPE
+70 PEPTPSP
-83 ETPVSTPEPE
+83 TPE
-93 PFEPHSVDSTASGNY
+93 PFEPHSVDSTAEANF
-108 LQETGIMLD
+108 LQSMDIMVD
-117 GEMVTEGYEDD
+117 GEMFEGEYEDD
-128 TGIYFGYPEEYSA
+128 TGIYFGYPEEYSY

-154 DSAAYGTANITQKQF
+154 DSAAYGTANITQKKF
-169 GKSWTATTG
+169 GGSWTAGTG

-183 DGAFWS
+183 NGTFWS
-189 GNGWTGQPLIVEWPK
+189 GNGWTGQPLIAEWPK
-204 ETRQIMNMYDWAKQA
+204 ETRQIMNMYDWAKEA

-227 PAMDG
+227 PSMDG
-232 YIYFLELETGK
+232 YIYFYELQTGK
-243 PTRDS
+243 ATRDA
-248 LNLGFTFKGTG
+248 LNLGYTFKGTG

-269 YVGSGYNS
+269 CVGSGYDS
-277 YNGTSHVFVVSLI
+277 YKGTSHVFLVSLI
-290 DFSILYEFGAA
+290 DFSVLYEFGAN
-301 DGFALRGWPM
+301 DGFAHRAWSM

-319 AETDKLIY
+319 ADTDKLIY
-327 CGESGVIYIITL
+327 CGENGVIYIITL
-339 GTQYDE
+339 GTEYDE

-350 SVNRTRA
+350 SVNPTRA
-357 AKWRYMSI
+357 AKWRYMSN
-365 RYASTGQYWLG
+365 RFASTGQFWLG

-381 VIWQGH
+381 VIWQSH
-387 LICPDNGG
+387 MIVPDNGG
-395 HLICLDLDTLTVD
+395 NLICLDLNTLTVD

-433 ASTSF
+433 ASTSY
-438 HLGWRSYNTATV
+438 HLGWRSWMTADV

-456 AVTGEIVW
+456 AETGEIVW
-464 QTDYECYSVAELS
+464 QVSYTCYSVEELS

-488 ENVSDLI
+488 NNVSDLV
-495 YVPIARTPTASGG
+495 YVPIARTPSASGG

-519 QVWEFV
+519 EVWVME

-542 DAYVLYC
+542 DGYILYC
-549 TTGHYIYLLDA
+549 TTGHYLYLLDA
-560 RTGEMLDSENL
+560 RTGEILDSRNL
-571 GGLIE
+571 GGLFE

-591 SGTIYG
+591 NGSIYG

>member
-10 RRYNPGHVKI
+10 RRYNPDHVQK
-20 VVQYSIAALL
+20 VLQTVLMVLL
-30 VVVLCIVVGKNIALN
+30 VVALCIIVGRNVALN
-45 RADKP
+45 RAD
-50 GPTDEPTVTAP
+50 TQHVEPTPPPADSGTVVNTDAP
-61 VGGGDEQET
+61 ASDSPAPDTT
-70 PEPGGETESPAPE
+70 PEPTPSP
-83 ETPVSTPEPE
+83 TPE
-93 PFEPHSVDSTASGNY
+93 PFEPHSVDSTAEANF
-108 LQETGIMLD
+108 LQSTDIMVD
-117 GEMVTEGYEDD
+117 GEMFEGEYEDD
-128 TGIYFGYPEEYSA
+128 TGIYFGYPEEYSS

-154 DSAAYGTANITQKQF
+154 DSAAYGTANITQKKF
-169 GKSWTATTG
+169 GGSWTAGTG

-183 DGAFWS
+183 NGTFWS
-189 GNGWTGQPLIVEWPK
+189 GNGWTGQPLIAEWPK
-204 ETRQIMNMYDWAKQA
+204 ETRQIMNMYDWAKEA

-227 PAMDG
+227 PSMDG
-232 YIYFLELETGK
+232 YIYFYELQTGK
-243 PTRDS
+243 ATRDA
-248 LNLGFTFKGTG
+248 LNLGYTFKGTG

-269 YVGSGYNS
+269 CVGSGYDS
-277 YNGTSHVFVVSLI
+277 YKGTSHVFLVSLI
-290 DFSILYEFGAA
+290 DFSVLYEFGAN
-301 DGFALRGWPM
+301 DGFAHRAWSM

-319 AETDKLIY
+319 ADTDKLIY
-327 CGESGVIYIITL
+327 CGENGVIYIITL
-339 GTQYDE
+339 GTEYDE

-350 SVNRTRA
+350 SVNPTRA
-357 AKWRYMSI
+357 AKWRYMSN
-365 RYASTGQYWLG
+365 RFASTGHFWLG

-381 VIWQGH
+381 VIWQSH
-387 LICPDNGG
+387 MIVPDNGG
-395 HLICLDLDTLTVD
+395 NLICLDLNTLTVD

-433 ASTSF
+433 ASTSY
-438 HLGWRSYNTATV
+438 HLGWRSWMTADV

-456 AVTGEIVW
+456 AETGEIVW
-464 QTDYECYSVAELS
+464 QVSYTCYSVEELS

-488 ENVSDLI
+488 HNVSDLV
-495 YVPIARTPTASGG
+495 YVPIARTPSASGG

-519 QVWEFV
+519 EVWVME

-542 DAYVLYC
+542 DGYILYC
-549 TTGHYIYLLDA
+549 TTGHYLYLLDA
-560 RTGEMLDSENL
+560 RTGEILDSRNL
-571 GGLIE
+571 GGLFE

-591 SGTIYG
+591 NGSIYG

>member
-10 RRYNPGHVKI
+10 RRYNPDHVQK
-20 VVQYSIAALL
+20 VLQTVLMVLL
-30 VVVLCIVVGKNIALN
+30 VVALCIIVGRNVALN
-45 RADKP
+45 RADTQP
-50 GPTDEPTVTAP
+50 VEPTPPPADGGTVVDTDAP
-61 VGGGDEQET
+61 ASDSPAPDTT
-70 PEPGGETESPAPE
+70 PEPTPSP
-83 ETPVSTPEPE
+83 TPE
-93 PFEPHSVDSTASGNY
+93 PFEPHSVDSTAEANF
-108 LQETGIMLD
+108 LQSTDIMVD
-117 GEMVTEGYEDD
+117 GEMFEGEYEDD
-128 TGIYFGYPEEYSA
+128 TGIYFGYPEEYSS

-154 DSAAYGTANITQKQF
+154 DSAAYGTANITQKKF
-169 GKSWTATTG
+169 GGSWTAGTG

-183 DGAFWS
+183 NGTFWS
-189 GNGWTGQPLIVEWPK
+189 GNGWTGQPLIAEWPK
-204 ETRQIMNMYDWAKQA
+204 ETRQIMNMYDWAKEA

-227 PAMDG
+227 PSMDG
-232 YIYFLELETGK
+232 YIYFYELQTGK
-243 PTRDS
+243 ATRDA
-248 LNLGFTFKGTG
+248 LNLGYTFKGTG

-269 YVGSGYNS
+269 CVGSGYDS
-277 YNGTSHVFVVSLI
+277 YKGTSHVFLVSLI
-290 DFSILYEFGAA
+290 DFSVLYEFGAN
-301 DGFALRGWPM
+301 DGFAHRAWSM

-319 AETDKLIY
+319 ADTDKLIY
-327 CGESGVIYIITL
+327 CGENGVIYIITL
-339 GTQYDE
+339 GTEYDE

-350 SVNRTRA
+350 SVNPTRA
-357 AKWRYMSI
+357 AKWRYMSN
-365 RYASTGQYWLG
+365 RFASTGQFWLG

-381 VIWQGH
+381 VIWQSH
-387 LICPDNGG
+387 MIVPDNGG
-395 HLICLDLDTLTVD
+395 NLICLDLNTLTVD

-433 ASTSF
+433 ASTSY
-438 HLGWRSYNTATV
+438 HLGWRSWMTADV

-456 AVTGEIVW
+456 AETGEIVW
-464 QTDYECYSVAELS
+464 QVSYSCYSVEELS

-488 ENVSDLI
+488 HNVSDLV
-495 YVPIARTPTASGG
+495 YVPIARTPSASGG

-519 QVWEFV
+519 EVWVME

-542 DAYVLYC
+542 DGYILYC
-549 TTGHYIYLLDA
+549 TMGYYLYLLDA
-560 RTGEMLDSENL
+560 RTGEILDSRNL
-571 GGLIE
+571 GGLFE

-591 SGTIYG
+591 NGSIYG

>member
-10 RRYNPGHVKI
+10 RRYNPDHVQK
-20 VVQYSIAALL
+20 VLQTVLMVLL
-30 VVVLCIVVGKNIALN
+30 VVALCIIVGRNVALN
-45 RADKP
+45 RAD
-50 GPTDEPTVTAP
+50 TQHVEPTPPPADSGTVVNTDAP
-61 VGGGDEQET
+61 ASDSPAPDTT
-70 PEPGGETESPAPE
+70 PEPTPSP
-83 ETPVSTPEPE
+83 TPE
-93 PFEPHSVDSTASGNY
+93 PFEPHSVDSTAEANF
-108 LQETGIMLD
+108 LQSTDIMVD
-117 GEMVTEGYEDD
+117 GEMFEGEYEDD
-128 TGIYFGYPEEYSA
+128 TGIYFGYPEEYSS

-154 DSAAYGTANITQKQF
+154 DSAAYGTANITQKKF
-169 GKSWTATTG
+169 GGSWTAGTG

-183 DGAFWS
+183 NGTFWS
-189 GNGWTGQPLIVEWPK
+189 GNGWTGQPLIAEWPK
-204 ETRQIMNMYDWAKQA
+204 ETRQIMNMYDWAKEA

-227 PAMDG
+227 PSMDG
-232 YIYFLELETGK
+232 YIYFYELQTGK
-243 PTRDS
+243 ATRDA
-248 LNLGFTFKGTG
+248 LNLGYTFKGTG

-269 YVGSGYNS
+269 CVGSGYDS
-277 YNGTSHVFVVSLI
+277 YKGTSHVFLVSLI
-290 DFSILYEFGAA
+290 DFSVLYEFGAN
-301 DGFALRGWPM
+301 DGFAHRAWSM

-319 AETDKLIY
+319 ADTDKLIY
-327 CGESGVIYIITL
+327 CGENGVIYIITL
-339 GTQYDE
+339 GTEYDE

-350 SVNRTRA
+350 SVNPTRA
-357 AKWRYMSI
+357 AKWRYMSN
-365 RYASTGQYWLG
+365 RFASTGQFWLG

-381 VIWQGH
+381 VIWQSH
-387 LICPDNGG
+387 MIVPDNGG
-395 HLICLDLDTLTVD
+395 NLICLDLNTLTVD

-433 ASTSF
+433 ASTSY
-438 HLGWRSYNTATV
+438 HLGWRSWMTADV

-456 AVTGEIVW
+456 AETGEIVW
-464 QTDYECYSVAELS
+464 QVSYTCYSVEELS

-488 ENVSDLI
+488 HNVSDLV
-495 YVPIARTPTASGG
+495 YVPIARTPSASGG

-519 QVWEFV
+519 EVWVME

-542 DAYVLYC
+542 DGYILYC
-549 TTGHYIYLLDA
+549 TTGHYLYLLDA
-560 RTGEMLDSENL
+560 RTGEILDTRNL
-571 GGLIE
+571 GGLFE

-591 SGTIYG
+591 NGSIYG

>member
-10 RRYNPGHVKI
+10 RRYNPDHVQK
-20 VVQYSIAALL
+20 VLQTVLMVLL
-30 VVVLCIVVGKNIALN
+30 VVALCIIVGRNVALN
-45 RADKP
+45 RAD
-50 GPTDEPTVTAP
+50 TQHVEPTPPPADSGTVVNTDAP
-61 VGGGDEQET
+61 ASDSPAPDTT
-70 PEPGGETESPAPE
+70 PEPTPSP
-83 ETPVSTPEPE
+83 TPE
-93 PFEPHSVDSTASGNY
+93 PFEPHSVDSTAEANF
-108 LQETGIMLD
+108 LQSTDIMVD
-117 GEMVTEGYEDD
+117 GEMFEGEYEDD
-128 TGIYFGYPEEYSA
+128 TGIYFGYPEEYSS

-154 DSAAYGTANITQKQF
+154 DSAAYGTANITQKKF
-169 GKSWTATTG
+169 GGSWTAGTG

-183 DGAFWS
+183 NGTFWS
-189 GNGWTGQPLIVEWPK
+189 GNGWTGQPLIAEWPK
-204 ETRQIMNMYDWAKQA
+204 ETRQIMNMYDWAKEA

-227 PAMDG
+227 PSMDG
-232 YIYFLELETGK
+232 YIYFYELQTGK
-243 PTRDS
+243 ATRDA
-248 LNLGFTFKGTG
+248 LNLGYTFKGTG

-269 YVGSGYNS
+269 CVGSGYDS
-277 YNGTSHVFVVSLI
+277 YKGTSHVFLVSLI
-290 DFSILYEFGAA
+290 DFSVLYEFGAN
-301 DGFALRGWPM
+301 DGFAHRAWSM

-319 AETDKLIY
+319 ADTDKLIY
-327 CGESGVIYIITL
+327 CGENGVIYIITL
-339 GTQYDE
+339 GTEYDE

-350 SVNRTRA
+350 SVNPTRA
-357 AKWRYMSI
+357 AKWRYMSN
-365 RYASTGQYWLG
+365 RFASTGQFWLG

-381 VIWQGH
+381 VIWQSH
-387 LICPDNGG
+387 MIVPDNGG
-395 HLICLDLDTLTVD
+395 NLICLDLNTLTVD

-433 ASTSF
+433 ASTSY
-438 HLGWRSYNTATV
+438 HLGWRSWMTADV

-456 AVTGEIVW
+456 AETGEIVW
-464 QTDYECYSVAELS
+464 QVSYTCYSVEELS

-488 ENVSDLI
+488 NNVSDLV
-495 YVPIARTPTASGG
+495 YVPIARTPSASGG

-519 QVWEFV
+519 EVWVME

-542 DAYVLYC
+542 DGYILYC
-549 TTGHYIYLLDA
+549 TTGHYLYLLDA
-560 RTGEMLDSENL
+560 RTGEILDSRNL
-571 GGLIE
+571 GGLFE

-591 SGTIYG
+591 NGSIYG

>member
-350 SVNRTRA
+350 SVNPTRA
-357 AKWRYMSI
+357 AKWRYKSI

-395 HLICLDLDTLTVD
+395 HLICLDLDTLAVD

>member
-10 RRYNPGHVKI
+10 RRYNPDHVQK
-20 VVQYSIAALL
+20 VLQTVLMVLL
-30 VVVLCIVVGKNIALN
+30 VVALCIIVGRNVALN
-45 RADKP
+45 RAD
-50 GPTDEPTVTAP
+50 TQHVEPTPPPADSGTVVNTDAP
-61 VGGGDEQET
+61 ASDSPAPDTT
-70 PEPGGETESPAPE
+70 PEPTPSP
-83 ETPVSTPEPE
+83 TPE
-93 PFEPHSVDSTASGNY
+93 PFEPHSVDSTAEANF
-108 LQETGIMLD
+108 LQSMDIMVD
-117 GEMVTEGYEDD
+117 GEMFEGEYEDD
-128 TGIYFGYPEEYSA
+128 TGIYFGYPEEYSY

-154 DSAAYGTANITQKQF
+154 DSAAYGTANITQKKF
-169 GKSWTATTG
+169 GGSWTAGTG

-183 DGAFWS
+183 NGTFWS
-189 GNGWTGQPLIVEWPK
+189 GNGWTGQPLIAEWPK
-204 ETRQIMNMYDWAKQA
+204 ETRQIMNMYDWAKEA

-227 PAMDG
+227 PSMDG
-232 YIYFLELETGK
+232 YIYFYELQTGK
-243 PTRDS
+243 ATRDA
-248 LNLGFTFKGTG
+248 LNLGYTFKGTG

-269 YVGSGYNS
+269 CVGSGYDS
-277 YNGTSHVFVVSLI
+277 YKGTSHVFLVSLI
-290 DFSILYEFGAA
+290 DFSVLSEFGAN
-301 DGFALRGWPM
+301 DGFAHRAWSM

-319 AETDKLIY
+319 ADTDKLIY
-327 CGESGVIYIITL
+327 CGENGVIYIITL
-339 GTQYDE
+339 GTEYDE

-350 SVNRTRA
+350 SVNPTRA
-357 AKWRYMSI
+357 AKWRYMSN
-365 RYASTGQYWLG
+365 RFASTGQFWLG

-381 VIWQGH
+381 VIWQSH
-387 LICPDNGG
+387 MIVPDNGG
-395 HLICLDLDTLTVD
+395 NLICLDLNTLTVD

-433 ASTSF
+433 ASTSY
-438 HLGWRSYNTATV
+438 HLGWRSWMTADV

-456 AVTGEIVW
+456 AETGEIVW
-464 QTDYECYSVAELS
+464 QVSYSCYSVEELS

-488 ENVSDLI
+488 HNVSDLV
-495 YVPIARTPTASGG
+495 YVPIARTPSASGG

-519 QVWEFV
+519 EVWVME

-542 DAYVLYC
+542 DGYILYC
-549 TTGHYIYLLDA
+549 TTGHYLYLLDA
-560 RTGEMLDSENL
+560 RTGEILDSRNL
-571 GGLIE
+571 GGLFE

-591 SGTIYG
+591 NGSIYG

>member
-10 RRYNPGHVKI
+10 RRYNPDHVQK
-20 VVQYSIAALL
+20 VLQTVLMVLL
-30 VVVLCIVVGKNIALN
+30 VVALCIIVGRNVALN
-45 RADKP
+45 RAD
-50 GPTDEPTVTAP
+50 TQHVEPTPPPADSGTVVNTDAP
-61 VGGGDEQET
+61 ASDSPAPDTT
-70 PEPGGETESPAPE
+70 PEPTPSP
-83 ETPVSTPEPE
+83 TPE
-93 PFEPHSVDSTASGNY
+93 PFEPHSVDSTAEANF
-108 LQETGIMLD
+108 LQSMDIMVD
-117 GEMVTEGYEDD
+117 GEMFEGEYEDD
-128 TGIYFGYPEEYSA
+128 TGIYFGYPEEYSY

-154 DSAAYGTANITQKQF
+154 DSASYGTANITQKKF
-169 GKSWTATTG
+169 GGSWTAGTG

-183 DGAFWS
+183 NGTFWS
-189 GNGWTGQPLIVEWPK
+189 GNGWTGQPLIAEWPK
-204 ETRQIMNMYDWAKQA
+204 ETRQIMNMYDWAKEA

-227 PAMDG
+227 PSMDG
-232 YIYFLELETGK
+232 YIYFYELQTGK
-243 PTRDS
+243 ATRDA
-248 LNLGFTFKGTG
+248 LNLGYTFKGTG

-269 YVGSGYNS
+269 CVGSGYDS
-277 YNGTSHVFVVSLI
+277 YKGTSHVFLVSLI
-290 DFSILYEFGAA
+290 DFSVLYEFGAN
-301 DGFALRGWPM
+301 DGFAHRAWSM

-319 AETDKLIY
+319 ADTDKLIY
-327 CGESGVIYIITL
+327 CGENGVIYIITL
-339 GTQYDE
+339 GTEYDE

-350 SVNRTRA
+350 SVNPTRA
-357 AKWRYMSI
+357 AKWRYMSN
-365 RYASTGQYWLG
+365 RFASTGQFWLG

-381 VIWQGH
+381 VIWQSH
-387 LICPDNGG
+387 MIVPDNGG
-395 HLICLDLDTLTVD
+395 NLICLDLNTLTVD

-433 ASTSF
+433 ASTSY
-438 HLGWRSYNTATV
+438 HLGWRSWMTADV

-456 AVTGEIVW
+456 AETGEIVW
-464 QTDYECYSVAELS
+464 QVSYSCYSVEELS

-488 ENVSDLI
+488 HNVSDLV
-495 YVPIARTPTASGG
+495 YVPIARTPSASGG

-519 QVWEFV
+519 EVWVME

-542 DAYVLYC
+542 DGYILYC
-549 TTGHYIYLLDA
+549 TTGHYLYLLDA
-560 RTGEMLDSENL
+560 RTGEILDSRNL
-571 GGLIE
+571 GGLFE

-591 SGTIYG
+591 NGSIYG

>member
-10 RRYNPGHVKI
+10 RRYNPDHVQKALQT
-20 VVQYSIAALL
+20 VLMVLL
-30 VVVLCIVVGKNIALN
+30 VVALCIIVGRNVALN
-45 RADKP
+45 RAD
-50 GPTDEPTVTAP
+50 TQHVEPTPPPADSGTVVNTDAP
-61 VGGGDEQET
+61 ASDSPAPDTT
-70 PEPGGETESPAPE
+70 PEPTPSP
-83 ETPVSTPEPE
+83 TPE
-93 PFEPHSVDSTASGNY
+93 PFEPHSVDSTAEANF
-108 LQETGIMLD
+108 LQSTDIMVD
-117 GEMVTEGYEDD
+117 GEMFEGEYEDD
-128 TGIYFGYPEEYSA
+128 TGIYFGYPEEYSS

-154 DSAAYGTANITQKQF
+154 DSAAYGTANITQKKF
-169 GKSWTATTG
+169 GGSWTAGTG

-183 DGAFWS
+183 NGTFWS
-189 GNGWTGQPLIVEWPK
+189 GNGWTGQPLIAEWPK
-204 ETRQIMNMYDWAKQA
+204 ETRQIMNMYDWAKEA

-227 PAMDG
+227 PSMDG
-232 YIYFLELETGK
+232 YIYFYELQTGK
-243 PTRDS
+243 ATRDA
-248 LNLGFTFKGTG
+248 LNLGYTFKGTG

-269 YVGSGYNS
+269 CVGSGYDS
-277 YNGTSHVFVVSLI
+277 YKGTSHVFLVSLI
-290 DFSILYEFGAA
+290 DFSVLYEFGAN
-301 DGFALRGWPM
+301 DGFAHRAWSM

-319 AETDKLIY
+319 ADTDKLIY
-327 CGESGVIYIITL
+327 CGENGVIYIITL
-339 GTQYDE
+339 GTEYDE

-350 SVNRTRA
+350 SVNPTRA
-357 AKWRYMSI
+357 AKWRYMSN
-365 RYASTGQYWLG
+365 RFASTGQFWLG

-381 VIWQGH
+381 VIWQSH
-387 LICPDNGG
+387 MIVPDNGG
-395 HLICLDLDTLTVD
+395 NLICLDLNTLTVD

-433 ASTSF
+433 ASTSY
-438 HLGWRSYNTATV
+438 HLGWRSWMTADV

-456 AVTGEIVW
+456 AETGEIVW
-464 QTDYECYSVAELS
+464 QVSYSCYSVEELS

-488 ENVSDLI
+488 HNVSDLV
-495 YVPIARTPTASGG
+495 YVPIARTPSASGG

-519 QVWEFV
+519 EVWVME

-542 DAYVLYC
+542 DGYILYC
-549 TTGHYIYLLDA
+549 TTGHYLYLLDA
-560 RTGEMLDSENL
+560 RTGEILDSRNL
-571 GGLIE
+571 GGLFE

-591 SGTIYG
+591 NGSIYG

>member
-10 RRYNPGHVKI
+10 RRYNPDHVQK
-20 VVQYSIAALL
+20 VLQTVLMVLL
-30 VVVLCIVVGKNIALN
+30 VVALCIIVGRNVALN
-45 RADKP
+45 RADTQP
-50 GPTDEPTVTAP
+50 VEPTPPPADGGTVVNTDAP
-61 VGGGDEQET
+61 ASDSPAPDTT
-70 PEPGGETESPAPE
+70 PEPTPSP
-83 ETPVSTPEPE
+83 TPE
-93 PFEPHSVDSTASGNY
+93 PFEPHSVDSTAEANF
-108 LQETGIMLD
+108 LQSTDIMVD
-117 GEMVTEGYEDD
+117 GEMFEGEYEDD
-128 TGIYFGYPEEYSA
+128 TGIYFGYPEEYSS

-154 DSAAYGTANITQKQF
+154 DSAAYGTANITQKKF
-169 GKSWTATTG
+169 GGSWTAGTG

-183 DGAFWS
+183 NGTFWS
-189 GNGWTGQPLIVEWPK
+189 GNGWTGQPLIAEWPK
-204 ETRQIMNMYDWAKQA
+204 ETRQIMNMYDWAKEA

-227 PAMDG
+227 PSMDG
-232 YIYFLELETGK
+232 YIYFYELQTGK
-243 PTRDS
+243 ATRDA
-248 LNLGFTFKGTG
+248 LNLGYTFKGTG

-269 YVGSGYNS
+269 CVGSGYDS
-277 YNGTSHVFVVSLI
+277 YKGTSHVFLVSLI
-290 DFSILYEFGAA
+290 DFSALYEFGAN
-301 DGFALRGWPM
+301 DGFAHRAWSM

-319 AETDKLIY
+319 ADTDKLIY
-327 CGESGVIYIITL
+327 CGENGVIYIITL
-339 GTQYDE
+339 GTEYDE

-350 SVNRTRA
+350 SVNPTRA
-357 AKWRYMSI
+357 AKWRYMSN
-365 RYASTGQYWLG
+365 RFASTGQFWLG

-381 VIWQGH
+381 VIWQSH
-387 LICPDNGG
+387 MIVPDNGG
-395 HLICLDLDTLTVD
+395 NLICLDLNTLTVD

-433 ASTSF
+433 ASTSY
-438 HLGWRSYNTATV
+438 HLGWRSWMTADV

-456 AVTGEIVW
+456 AETGEIVW
-464 QTDYECYSVAELS
+464 QVSYTCYSVEELS

-488 ENVSDLI
+488 HNVSDLV
-495 YVPIARTPTASGG
+495 YVPIARTPSASGG

-519 QVWEFV
+519 EVWVME

-542 DAYVLYC
+542 DGYILYC
-549 TTGHYIYLLDA
+549 TTGHYLYLLDA
-560 RTGEMLDSENL
+560 RTGEILDSRNL
-571 GGLIE
+571 GGLFE

-591 SGTIYG
+591 NGSIYG